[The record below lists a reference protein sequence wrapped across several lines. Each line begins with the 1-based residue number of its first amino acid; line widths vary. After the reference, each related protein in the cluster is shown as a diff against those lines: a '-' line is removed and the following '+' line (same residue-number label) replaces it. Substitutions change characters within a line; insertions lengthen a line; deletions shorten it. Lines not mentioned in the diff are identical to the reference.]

1 MGPQTGRTIGSTHTD
16 HDVYNLINGTTDAFT
31 KECQKLTNT
40 CNTCE
45 GDGCYNRVV
54 VRRGTCTTCNGTG
67 QQQNVETPSDPTIF
81 DFNPEEIN
89 ALQDRIQEENAHT
102 IDLKKEHS
110 AAYELL
116 KNIKFYATDEPL
128 QALGTYVETFR
139 VSTSR
144 YDEMLKSKLQDKD
157 IFLFDIN
164 MKAMRDLT
172 DFFEMYEK
180 QDATSYKKKLEEKLA
195 ILRTV
200 HAAAITRNE
209 TARGNKSKARKQA
222 NDDQIKYKHRLTDAQ
237 WKDNASKREMNK
249 LAILLGEPRVKNP
262 YAARDKEFKAFRPD
276 NLFTGFWSG
285 NSYECRE
292 RLRLG
297 FSSSCPSLAPYECKN
312 TGNMPCDTAECTI
325 GANTW
330 HSWHTCTKPCT
341 ACVSKDEPVYLR
353 EKVGDHPLWTECQL
367 MAIEGKSINRCP
379 YATIKIGDE
388 THTIYSTNLS
398 TYADKPH
405 KVHLIRTGVL
415 PPNWT
420 PCPQCNGN
428 PQKLAAY
435 RPLEYQWCKEDGL
448 CEGKRWVPPPKQKP
462 LRRTQSARLDRSRYS
477 RSIVRRAN
485 SEPLVPT
492 HSRQRSGSRRSSPS
506 FNSSD
511 TNFNS
516 SDFTVSADQR
526 QL

>member
-297 FSSSCPSLAPYECKN
+297 FSSSCPTCSNAGKVK
-312 TGNMPCDTAECTI
+312 TRDAAECTI
-325 GANTW
+325 GTW
-330 HSWHTCTKPCT
+330 HNWHTCTKPCT
-341 ACVSKDEPVYLR
+341 VCVSKDDPVHVYLR
-353 EKVGDHPLWTECQL
+353 IELNGHPVETECEL
-367 MAIEGKSINRCP
+367 IRIEGRYFNRCP
-379 YATIKIGDE
+379 NAIIKIGDE
-388 THTIYSTNLS
+388 MLQINSTDLS
-398 TYADKPH
+398 IAGDKAMSNH
-405 KVHLIRTGVL
+405 I
-415 PPNWT
+415 PPT
-420 PCPQCNGN
+420 M
-428 PQKLAAY
+428 
-435 RPLEYQWCKEDGL
+435 
-448 CEGKRWVPPPKQKP
+448 
-462 LRRTQSARLDRSRYS
+462 QSSSGEFDSQGSRSRRSS
-477 RSIVRRAN
+477 RSSRGSRSRR
-485 SEPLVPT
+485 SSR
-492 HSRQRSGSRRSSPS
+492 SRQRSGPS
-506 FNSSD
+506 FNEHED
-511 TNFNS
+511 
-516 SDFTVSADQR
+516 
-526 QL
+526 